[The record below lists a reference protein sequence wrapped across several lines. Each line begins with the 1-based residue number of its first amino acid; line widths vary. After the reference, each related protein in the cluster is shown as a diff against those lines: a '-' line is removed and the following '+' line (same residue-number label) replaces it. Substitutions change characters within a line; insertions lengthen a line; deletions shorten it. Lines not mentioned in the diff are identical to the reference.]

1 MKGLAS
7 INPRNHSWEKSFEGD
22 LPDCRVSP
30 FERESHRVAIG
41 RMLWDIVF
49 CAQCHKPQ
57 GASPPSCPHV
67 FFICDSCVTNHPP
80 PPEIMRRKV
89 PGT

>member
-7 INPRNHSWEKSFEGD
+7 VDPRNHSWDRELEEG

-30 FERESHRVAIG
+30 FAREYKRVAIG
-41 RMLWDIVF
+41 RMQWDIVF

-57 GASPPSCPHV
+57 GAVPPACPHV
-67 FFICDSCVTNHPP
+67 FFICDQCMNDHPP
-80 PPEIMRRKV
+80 PPEIMRLRV